1 MAKVDVIK
9 AQVSVTDRRR
19 RSKSIERKRVAA
31 YCRVSTDSEN
41 QLNSYRSQVQYYT
54 DKISEN
60 VDWMMAGIYA
70 DEAITGTQVA
80 KREGFQKMINGS
92 ACNRQRAGA
101 DGSAHQ
107 SRQQELVRFNRS
119 RDHQE

>member
-31 YCRVSTDSEN
+31 YCRVSTDSED

-92 ACNRQRAGA
+92 ACNRQGAGA

-107 SRQQELVRFNRS
+107 SWQQELVRFNRS
-119 RDHQE
+119 RDYQE